1 MSSVDETTDTD
12 SGRMADRFTP
22 HRLFG
27 LSDGVFAIAM
37 TLLALEVRI
46 PEDVP
51 GTADGFHE
59 GFHDLTTSYG
69 IFLIA
74 FYLTGRFWLS
84 NHRALARLHHVDIGV
99 LNRAISFLA
108 GICSLPVMTSVLFK
122 FADAPEAITLSAGL
136 LAVTALLSLR
146 LWWYISDPRRDLMDV
161 PSSERQLWAVK
172 SLYAVGVYLLAIPVA
187 FLLPAVSDLTSAW
200 APLVWLLL
208 RLDNVFVNVV
218 LRRQAR

>member
-1 MSSVDETTDTD
+1 MTQPPTSTE
-12 SGRMADRFTP
+12 RLTP

-27 LSDGVFAIAM
+27 LADGVFAIAM

-59 GFHDLTTSYG
+59 GFHDLATSYG

-74 FYLTGRFWLS
+74 FYITGRFWLS
-84 NHRALARLHHVDIGV
+84 NHRTLARLHHVDAGV

-108 GICSLPVMTSVLFK
+108 GICSLPVMTSVLFR
-122 FADAPEAITLSAGL
+122 FADAPAAIVLSAGL
-136 LAVTALLSLR
+136 LAATALLSLR
-146 LWWYISDPRRDLMDV
+146 LWWYVSDPSRDLMDV
-161 PSSERQLWAVK
+161 PPDERRQWALR

-187 FLLPAVSDLTSAW
+187 FLLPAVSDASSAW

-208 RLDNVFVNVV
+208 RLDGVV
-218 LRRQAR
+218 LKLVPLRQTR